1 MEFYDAVNNRRIVRE
16 WKDAPVAEEALMRI
30 LDAGLAAPTN
40 NHMRDW
46 EYIVLQSE
54 EEKDNAL
61 QYVKH
66 WAEIQ
71 GENKALSGE
80 RPEQKMYQYAMP
92 RQYTML
98 KDAPYVIIPLFKAGE
113 GLFRATAVNGLNL
126 FASIWC
132 VIENIF
138 LAASAEGLACSLRIP
153 VGSEGKDVCKVLGVP
168 EGYMM
173 ACYIGVGVPADD
185 VQPLEQYTYTA
196 EDKMHRG
203 HW

>member
-1 MEFYDAVNNRRIVRE
+1 MEFYEAVNNRRIVRE
-16 WKDAPVAEEALMRI
+16 WKDAPVAEDALMRI

-46 EYIVLQSE
+46 EYIVLQSD

-66 WAEIQ
+66 WAQIQ
-71 GENKALSGE
+71 GENKALSGD
-80 RPEQKMYQYAMP
+80 RPEQRMYQYAMP

-173 ACYIGVGVPADD
+173 ACYIGIGVPADD